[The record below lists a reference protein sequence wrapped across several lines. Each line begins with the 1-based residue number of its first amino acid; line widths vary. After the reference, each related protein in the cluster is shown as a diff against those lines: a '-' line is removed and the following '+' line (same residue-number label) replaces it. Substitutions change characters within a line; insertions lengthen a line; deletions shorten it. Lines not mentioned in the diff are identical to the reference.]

1 MPRYLLEL
9 FKKEWSLLSKKRQR
23 QEEEGTLKDLL
34 QDDLVKQLQSKKAD
48 LKKQEEERKEEEKQK
63 RIEERKQREAN
74 KSFEE
79 LLNDSNLDWKSFKK

>member
-1 MPRYLLEL
+1 M
-9 FKKEWSLLSKKRQR
+9 SKKRQR

-48 LKKQEEERKEEEKQK
+48 LKKEEEKRKEEEKQK